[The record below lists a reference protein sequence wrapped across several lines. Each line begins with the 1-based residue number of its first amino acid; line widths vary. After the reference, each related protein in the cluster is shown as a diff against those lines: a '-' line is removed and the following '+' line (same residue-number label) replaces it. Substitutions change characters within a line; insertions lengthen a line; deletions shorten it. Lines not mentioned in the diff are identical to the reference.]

1 MIKSFYEKNVLPS
14 ILNCCCG
21 TKPITY
27 QRKKI
32 IPRAN
37 GNILEIGIGSGLNIP
52 FYDKNKVDSL
62 IAIEPSDG
70 LNMMAK
76 NKATENNIEI
86 NLPIVSFDIKCSK
99 GTYIRSV
106 ARDLGLKLGCGAHLS
121 KLIRTSQ
128 EKFKLSDAYSLDDTS
143 LEKLISL
150 ENAFEDLDF
159 IQLNESD
166 AAAFLHGKSIQTD
179 FEHTELL
186 RVYDAKNQFIAIGK
200 KTSKGFKHEYL
211 V

>member
-32 IPRAN
+32 IPRAS

-62 IAIEPSDG
+62 IAIEPSDD

-76 NKATENNIEI
+76 NKANENNIEI
-86 NLPIVSFDIKCSK
+86 NF
-99 GTYIRSV
+99 
-106 ARDLGLKLGCGAHLS
+106 LS
-121 KLIRTSQ
+121 GI
-128 EKFKLSDAYSLDDTS
+128 A
-143 LEKLISL
+143 
-150 ENAFEDLDF
+150 EN
-159 IQLNESD
+159 I
-166 AAAFLHGKSIQTD
+166 
-179 FEHTELL
+179 
-186 RVYDAKNQFIAIGK
+186 
-200 KTSKGFKHEYL
+200 
-211 V
+211 